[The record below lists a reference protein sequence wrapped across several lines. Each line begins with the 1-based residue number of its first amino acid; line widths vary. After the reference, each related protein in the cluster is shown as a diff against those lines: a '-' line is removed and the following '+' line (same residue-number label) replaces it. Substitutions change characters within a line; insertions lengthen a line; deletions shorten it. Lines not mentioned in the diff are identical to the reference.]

1 MKKSS
6 LLRMTILGG
15 GLALMLTAFG
25 QSAEAR
31 PRITTGRE
39 LYEACKAL
47 AAYHLNPVGQTPIPA
62 RSCRQYIV
70 NYFTVIHYLHTDEAA
85 RKVFGNSAEDPYACL
100 DLEGPRSY
108 DQLASRI
115 VRTAEWHPEL
125 MDVDA
130 VKLMSRTFLDKPP
143 CSGNLN

>member
-85 RKVFGNSAEDPYACL
+85 RKAFGNTAQDPYSCL
-100 DLEGPRSY
+100 DLNGPRSY